1 MLHYGEAGRQTVL
14 QVCACSLVG
23 KGHVRATLSNCGKL
37 LKLVRTKLH
46 LRGNTAVARLISSG
60 TVIMLEI
67 GQSAAKLLPVLV
79 AHGERSTTKW

>member
-23 KGHVRATLSNCGKL
+23 KGHVWATLSNCGKL

-46 LRGNTAVARLISSG
+46 LRGNTAVAGVMTLGMVTAAARWNNGL
-60 TVIMLEI
+60 
-67 GQSAAKLLPVLV
+67 SAAKSYGFL
-79 AHGERSTTKW
+79 